1 MLLPRAEHPIPYH
14 SLTPFVG
21 ARDTFCTPS
30 HPTTPVLALLPLLAA
45 AALDVGTPYDGRKS
59 QLDVKPPRL
68 EGAPTVDG
76 RLDEPQ
82 WSEAAVLTG
91 FSQFSPVD
99 GEPAQDSTRV
109 LVWYSPT
116 AIHFGVRA
124 YESHRAAGGGAA
136 VNATLADRD
145 RIESNDYVQLLLGTF
160 DDGRQA
166 TVIGVNPLGV
176 QADGTLVETG
186 KVSSSGF
193 DAAVVTREA
202 PDLSPDFVFESKGRL
217 TGDGYEI
224 EISVP
229 FKSLRYQPGLEQR
242 WGINVLRRVQHSGY
256 EDTWAPTRRG
266 AASFLGQSGH
276 LVGLT
281 DLRRGLVLDVT
292 PTVTQRTSG
301 QWRAAP
307 TPAGAPA
314 AGTRWNYVGEPA
326 ELGGNVRWGVTNNLT
341 LNGTVNP
348 DFSQVEADAGQFA
361 FDPRSALYFP
371 ERRPFFL
378 DGIEQFAVPSN
389 LIYTRQ
395 IVRPLAA
402 TKLTG
407 NVSGT
412 AVAFLTAVDDT
423 ASSNTGQYHPVFN
436 VLRVQRD
443 LGAQSRVGFA
453 YTDKI
458 GGGDYN
464 RVADLDARLVFGGVY
479 STQLQLA
486 GSMDRRDGRTT
497 RAPLWNARFAR
508 NGRRFGAR
516 YDIAGVA
523 RDFRAGSG
531 FISRPGVV
539 NATVSHRLT
548 WPGARGAA
556 LESVTGEA
564 ALYGTWQYEDF
575 VKAGE
580 ILDRKFHLNG
590 NAQLRG
596 GWRAGAS
603 VLVESFGFD
612 SLLYRDYAIER
623 PRLDGSGLRDTV
635 AFNPSVRA
643 ATRDIPNLD
652 YVLSLD
658 TPEFERFSGS
668 VFLLWGHDEN
678 FFEWASSAILFATFG
693 ADWRPTDKLRLNAS
707 YQIQQFD
714 RRTDGTTVGVRRI
727 PRLKAEYQIA
737 RPIFVRLVGQYD
749 ATRQDALRDDSRTGL
764 PLLIRNDEGV
774 YVLAGADESDDFRG
788 DVLFSYQ
795 PNPGTVVFAGYGS
808 SLDDSDPRVGRRVL
822 RRSTDAFF
830 VKLSYLFRL

>member
-1 MLLPRAEHPIPYH
+1 MP
-14 SLTPFVG
+14 SL
-21 ARDTFCTPS
+21 APS
-30 HPTTPVLALLPLLAA
+30 LFLLAA
-45 AALDVGTPYDGRKS
+45 TVLPALAPGPSTGQPYDGRKNE
-59 QLDVKPPRL
+59 LEVRPPRL
-68 EGAPTVDG
+68 DGTPTVDG

-82 WSEAAVLTG
+82 WREAAVLTG

-124 YESHRAAGGGAA
+124 YEAHRGAGGAPA

-145 RIESNDYVQLLLGTF
+145 RIEANDNVQLLLGTF

-176 QADGTLVETG
+176 QSDGTLVETG
-186 KVSSSGF
+186 RVSSSGF
-193 DAAVVTREA
+193 NAATVTREA
-202 PDLSPDFVFESKGRL
+202 PDLSPDFLYESRGRL
-217 TGDGYEI
+217 TEDGYEV

-242 WGINVLRRVQHSGY
+242 WGINVVRRVQHSGY
-256 EDTWAPTRRG
+256 EDTWAPTRRA
-266 AASFLGQSGH
+266 AASFLGQSGR

-292 PTVTQRTSG
+292 PTVTQRTAGSL
-301 QWRAAP
+301 RAAP
-307 TPAGAPA
+307 DPASADGA
-314 AGTRWNYVGEPA
+314 RWRYVGEPA
-326 ELGGNVRWGVTNNLT
+326 ELGGNVRWGITNNLT

-361 FDPRSALYFP
+361 FDPRSALFFA

-389 LIYTRQ
+389 LVYTRQ
-395 IVRPLAA
+395 IVRPVAA
-402 TKLTG
+402 AKLTG

-412 AVAFLTAVDDT
+412 AVAFLSAVDDT
-423 ASSNTGQYHPVFN
+423 VSSRTGDYHPVFN

-443 LGAQSRVGFA
+443 LGAQSRVGVA
-453 YTDKI
+453 YTDKVD
-458 GGGDYN
+458 GADYN
-464 RVADLDARLVFGGVY
+464 RVADVDARLVFGGVY

-486 GSMDRRDGRTT
+486 GSVDRRDGRTT
-497 RAPLWNARFAR
+497 RAPLWNARLAR
-508 NGRRFGAR
+508 AGRTFGAR
-516 YDIAGVA
+516 YELSGVS
-523 RDFRAGSG
+523 RDFRARSG
-531 FISRPGVV
+531 FISRPGIV

-548 WPGARGAA
+548 RPAARGAA
-556 LESVTGEA
+556 IESATGEL

-575 VKAGE
+575 VRGGE
-580 ILDRKFHLNG
+580 ILDRKLHLNG

-603 VLVESFGFD
+603 VLVETFGFD
-612 SLLYRDYAIER
+612 SLLYRDYAIQR
-623 PRLDGSGLRDTV
+623 PRGDGSGALDTIP
-635 AFNPSVRA
+635 FNPGARA

-658 TPEFERFSGS
+658 TPQFERFSGS
-668 VFLLWGHDEN
+668 VFLLWGRDEN
-678 FFEWASSAILFATFG
+678 FFEWASSDILFATLA
-693 ADWRPTDKLRLNAS
+693 ADWRPTGRLRLNGT
-707 YQIQQFD
+707 YQVQRFD
-714 RRTDGTTVGVRRI
+714 RRTDGSTVGVRRI

-737 RPIFVRLVGQYD
+737 RPVFVRLVGQYD
-749 ATRQDALRDDSRTGL
+749 ASRRDALRDEARSGL
-764 PLLIRNDEGV
+764 PLLIRNDDTGILE
-774 YVLAGADESDDFRG
+774 LAERTESDTFRG

-808 SLDDSDPRVGRRVL
+808 TLDDAAPRLGRRAL
-822 RRSTDAFF
+822 ERSTDAFF
-830 VKLSYLFRL
+830 VKLSYLFRI